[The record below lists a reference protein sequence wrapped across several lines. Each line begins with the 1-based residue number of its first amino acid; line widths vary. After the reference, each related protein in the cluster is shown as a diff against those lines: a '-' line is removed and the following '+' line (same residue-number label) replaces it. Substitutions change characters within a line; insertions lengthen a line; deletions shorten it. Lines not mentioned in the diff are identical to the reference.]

1 MFTADNLNEAR
12 ILIQS
17 GKINFEKRKR
27 KEEDINKKINK

>member
-17 GKINFEKRKR
+17 GKINFEKK

>member
-17 GKINFEKRKR
+17 GKINFEKKR
-27 KEEDINKKINK
+27 RRRHK